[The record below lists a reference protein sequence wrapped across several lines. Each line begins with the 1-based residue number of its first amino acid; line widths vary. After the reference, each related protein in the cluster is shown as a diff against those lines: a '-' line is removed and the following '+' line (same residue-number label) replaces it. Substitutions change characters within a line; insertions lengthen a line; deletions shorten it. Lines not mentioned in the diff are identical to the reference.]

1 LYYDG
6 TLRPG
11 TERVVATLAAP
22 PKSSLE
28 DKFGRRIR
36 NLRISITDRCNFR
49 CTYCMPAEGLDWLPK
64 AEILTYEEI
73 ARLVRLFVSMGI
85 EEVRL
90 TGGEPTVRRDLPAL
104 IRMLAPMRHDGLKS
118 LSVTTN
124 GILLEKLAGQLADA
138 GLTRINVSLD
148 TLDPEKF
155 YAITRRRALDQV
167 LDGLAALERY
177 PSISPIKVNAVA
189 IRGFT
194 SEDDVL
200 ALAGL
205 ARRKPYVMRFIEYMP
220 LDAEGNWNMEMVIGG
235 EELRA
240 IVDRRWPLVPVADID
255 PSSTSVVYR
264 FADGA
269 GEMGFI
275 NPVSQPFC
283 ATCDRIRLT
292 ADGQLRTCLFSID
305 ETDLKTPLRQGAS
318 DGELEEI
325 VRAAVY
331 EKEKKH
337 RINEGEAFQRA
348 SRSMSQIGG

>member
-1 LYYDG
+1 
-6 TLRPG
+6 
-11 TERVVATLAAP
+11 
-22 PKSSLE
+22 
-28 DKFGRRIR
+28 
-36 NLRISITDRCNFR
+36 
-49 CTYCMPAEGLDWLPK
+49 MPAEGLDWLPK
-64 AEILTYEEI
+64 EQILTYEEI
-73 ARLVRLFVSMGI
+73 ERIVRLFVKLGI

-104 IRMLAPMRHDGLKS
+104 IRMLAPLRALGLKS
-118 LSVTTN
+118 LSLTTN
-124 GILLEKLAGQLADA
+124 GILLEKLAEPLADA

-155 YAITRRRALDQV
+155 FAITRRRALDQV
-167 LDGLAALERY
+167 LAGLAALERF
-177 PSISPIKVNAVA
+177 PQISPIKVNAVA

-194 SEDDVL
+194 TEDDVL
-200 ALAGL
+200 ALAEL

-220 LDAEGNWNMEMVIGG
+220 LDADGNWNHEQVMTG

-240 IVDRRWPLVPVADID
+240 MVDRKWPLVPVAGID

-264 FADGA
+264 FADGM

-283 ATCDRIRLT
+283 ATCDRIRMT
-292 ADGQLRTCLFSID
+292 ADGQLRTCLFSVD
-305 ETDLKTPLRQGAS
+305 ETDLKAPLRAGAS
-318 DGELEEI
+318 DEELETV
-325 VRAAVY
+325 VRAAVW

-337 RINEGEAFQRA
+337 KINEGEAFQRA

>member
-1 LYYDG
+1 M
-6 TLRPG
+6 
-11 TERVVATLAAP
+11 VATLAAP
-22 PKSSLE
+22 PTFLLE

-36 NLRISITDRCNFR
+36 NLRVSITDRCNFR
-49 CTYCMPAEGLDWLPK
+49 CTYCMPAEGLDWLPRD
-64 AEILTYEEI
+64 EILTYEEI
-73 ARLVRLFVSMGI
+73 ERLARLFVSLGI
-85 EEVRL
+85 EELRL
-90 TGGEPTVRRDLPAL
+90 TGGEPTVRKDLPTL
-104 IRMLAPMRHDGLKS
+104 IRMLAPLRAQGLTS
-118 LSVTTN
+118 LSLTTN
-124 GILLEKLAGQLADA
+124 GILLDKLAGPLADA

-155 YAITRRRALDQV
+155 YAVTRRRALDQV
-167 LDGLAALERY
+167 LAGLEALERY

-189 IRGFT
+189 VRGFT
-194 SEDDVL
+194 TEEDVL

-205 ARRKPYVMRFIEYMP
+205 ARRKPYSVRFIEYMP
-220 LDAEGNWNMEMVIGG
+220 LDAEGNWNMDQVISG

-240 IVDRRWPLVPVADID
+240 MIERRWPLAPVSGID

-264 FADGA
+264 FTDGT

-305 ETDLKTPLRQGAS
+305 ETDLKGPLRRGAG
-318 DGELEEI
+318 DADLAEI
-325 VRAAVY
+325 VRAAVWV
-331 EKEKKH
+331 KEKKH
-337 RINEGEAFQRA
+337 KINEGDAFQRA

>member
-1 LYYDG
+1 M
-6 TLRPG
+6 
-11 TERVVATLAAP
+11 VATLTQPSNRAASAQDASGAAP
-22 PKSSLE
+22 PLQ
-28 DKFGRRIR
+28 DQFGRAIR
-36 NLRISITDRCNFR
+36 NLRVSITDRCNFR

-64 AEILTYEEI
+64 DEILSYEEI
-73 ARLVRLFVSMGI
+73 ERIVAIFVRLGI

-90 TGGEPTVRRDLPAL
+90 TGGEPTVRRDLPTL
-104 IRMLAPMRHDGLKS
+104 IRMLAPLRERGLKS
-118 LSVTTN
+118 LSLTTN
-124 GILLEKLAGQLADA
+124 GILLNKLAGPLAAA

-167 LDGLAALERY
+167 IEGLAALEQY
-177 PSISPIKVNAVA
+177 PQIRPIKVNAVA

-194 SEDDVL
+194 SEEDVL

-205 ARRKPYVMRFIEYMP
+205 ARRRPYVMRFIEYMP
-220 LDAEGNWNMEMVIGG
+220 LDADGNWNHDQVISG
-235 EELRA
+235 EELRS
-240 IVDRRWPLVPVADID
+240 IVDRVWPLVPVAGID

-264 FADGA
+264 FADGQ

-292 ADGQLRTCLFSID
+292 ADGQLRTCLFSVD
-305 ETDLKTPLRQGAS
+305 ETDLKTPLRLGAS
-318 DGELEEI
+318 DADLEAV
-325 VRAAVY
+325 VRGAVFK
-331 EKEKKH
+331 KEKKH
-337 RINEGEAFQRA
+337 KINEGDAFQRA